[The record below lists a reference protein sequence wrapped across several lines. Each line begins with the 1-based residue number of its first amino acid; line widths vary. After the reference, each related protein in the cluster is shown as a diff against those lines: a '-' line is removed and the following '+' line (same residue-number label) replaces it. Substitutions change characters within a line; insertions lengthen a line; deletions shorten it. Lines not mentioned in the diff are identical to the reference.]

1 MPLKGAV
8 QLAMDV
14 ARGSLKLSELRPNAQ
29 KKVQS
34 VLNAYGTEHL
44 KDLAT
49 YKPTPQKIG
58 HRATMFRKAMTK

>member
-1 MPLKGAV
+1 MKPKGAM

-14 ARGSLKLSELRPNAQ
+14 ARGSLRLSELRPNTQ

-34 VLNAYGTEHL
+34 VLNAYGTEQL
-44 KDLAT
+44 KDFAVH
-49 YKPTPQKIG
+49 KPTPQKIG